1 MLLSLDLYQ
10 GFPTLLSAVV
20 IDLERTLIAA
30 VAQNLRPPKLQWPVN
45 LTVNLVVYYTLTV
58 ND

>member
-10 GFPTLLSAVV
+10 GFPMLLSAVV
-20 IDLERTLIAA
+20 VDLKHTLIAA
-30 VAQNLRPPKLQWPVN
+30 VAQILRLPKLQWPVN